1 MDYSTF
7 SKPKMWANVVG
18 GIVCYVMFAYELYVR
33 LEQNSNAVSSILFLF
48 LALNCTFRVFSYFKL
63 NRMKKRMDDESQIIR
78 AERRQGIIITIVS
91 DATGMLCL
99 LVYLIHSVLIKGPKA
114 LDIFCAFCAICF
126 GVILVQCIQNL
137 KRFDRL

>member
-18 GIVCYVMFAYELYVR
+18 GIVCYVMFAYELYVC
-33 LEQNSNAVSSILFLF
+33 LEQNSNAVSSIVFLF
-48 LALNCTFRVFSYFKL
+48 IALNCTFRVFSYFKL

-78 AERRQGIIITIVS
+78 AERRQGIIITIFS
-91 DATGMLCL
+91 NATGMLCL
-99 LVYLIHSVLIKGPKA
+99 LVYLIHSVHIKDPMA

-126 GVILVQCIQNL
+126 GVILVQSIQNL